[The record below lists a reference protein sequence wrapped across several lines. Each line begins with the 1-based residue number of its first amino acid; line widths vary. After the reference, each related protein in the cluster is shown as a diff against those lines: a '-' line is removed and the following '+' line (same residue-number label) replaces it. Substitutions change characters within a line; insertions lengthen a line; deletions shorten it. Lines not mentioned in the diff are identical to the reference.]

1 MIKSVK
7 QFKEYIQFFPLNS
20 QILEVKNM
28 IDLMNKS
35 NLPGYRIHK
44 KLRVLKQ
51 LHSLKKDLIN
61 KR

>member
-1 MIKSVK
+1 
-7 QFKEYIQFFPLNS
+7 
-20 QILEVKNM
+20 M

-44 KLRVLKQ
+44 KLRVLKE